1 SAVCTTPTSRALR
14 PTFAAQRHF
23 PAPRETAARLRA
35 RWEEPVPEAKPYNI
49 PKQLVYV
56 RRLMGTLERD
66 IGRKV
71 EWAAVNHYDTS
82 HPQARIVV
90 RGVDRDG
97 RELRIDRGY
106 ILPGMRW
113 RAGARRPPQA
123 RRSSLKTEASLLRP
137 RSSHPTGR
145 RWRLHGRSWRHC
157 RH

>member
-1 SAVCTTPTSRALR
+1 M
-14 PTFAAQRHF
+14 
-23 PAPRETAARLRA
+23 
-35 RWEEPVPEAKPYNI
+35 PEAKPYNI

-97 RELRIDRGY
+97 REVRIDRGY
-106 ILPGMRW
+106 ISAGMRW
-113 RAGARRPPQA
+113 RAQELATEELGPRPEKDVRRAPWYPATAGPTRRDRRGIISSRATGCAACTHAAPFEPQN
-123 RRSSLKTEASLLRP
+123 
-137 RSSHPTGR
+137 
-145 RWRLHGRSWRHC
+145 
-157 RH
+157 